1 MTDLVV
7 RLVLIAVVV
16 AAATGVASWARR
28 RERRRALRAPLDL
41 TDLDGDILFFSDAVC
56 SRCDVMRARLVAL
69 GVEFHEIAYDRDPET
84 HRRVG
89 VTGVPLVV
97 VRDATGVEV
106 RRFAGVPGRA
116 RLALA
121 LGGRR

>member
-1 MTDLVV
+1 MSDLALRLVV
-7 RLVLIAVVV
+7 MGVAVG
-16 AAATGVASWARR
+16 AAVGVASWARR

-41 TDLDGDILFFSDAVC
+41 TGLDGEVLFFSDAMC
-56 SRCDVMRARLVAL
+56 SRCDVMRDRLVAL
-69 GVEFHEIAYDRDPET
+69 GVEFHEIAYDRDPAT

-89 VTGVPLVV
+89 ITGVPLVV
-97 VRDATGVEV
+97 VRDGTGREV

-121 LGGRR
+121 FGSRR